1 MNFQLVWPNG
11 WVFVYELSG
20 SGFESS
26 CSHLNF
32 RFCVCFEQGVSW
44 LSVNF
49 RVWIHSETRTWRDKN
64 IHSFTVLFFFF
75 MDQHPLLYGQFL
87 MLFYQ
92 TKTKL
97 SHSILLLMYLSS
109 TYTIRTCEL
118 IIVELIDWVNSA
130 ITLFFSFISTQIL
143 FLWCAS
149 LGFIVSLWS

>member
-1 MNFQLVWPNG
+1 MNFQPVWPNG

-20 SGFESS
+20 SVFESS

-32 RFCVCFEQGVSW
+32 RFCACFGQGVPW
-44 LSVNF
+44 LSGNF

-75 MDQHPLLYGQFL
+75 RDQHPLLYGQFL

-118 IIVELIDWVNSA
+118 IMVELIDWVNSA
-130 ITLFFSFISTQIL
+130 ITLFFSFISTQVL

-149 LGFIVSLWS
+149 LGFIVSFWS